1 MAQQTIKICTGCGRL
16 NTQPL
21 GLNTK
26 KEPYLACCPDNNYK
40 DVTAIEWL
48 EMTYHIREKFIS
60 ASDFEQAKAMEKEQI
75 INAMLEEHMFDDSE
89 YANRRYKYWQEVK
102 QKL

>member
-1 MAQQTIKICTGCGRL
+1 M
-16 NTQPL
+16 
-21 GLNTK
+21 TK
-26 KEPYLACCPDNNYK
+26 KTALEWFLEAIGYKQESDRTTIINIHPDCDITDLIK
-40 DVTAIEWL
+40 
-48 EMTYHIREKFIS
+48 
-60 ASDFEQAKAMEKEQI
+60 QAKQMEKEQI

>member
-1 MAQQTIKICTGCGRL
+1 MTQQTAVNWLAEKL
-16 NTQPL
+16 NEFNGKDNPWFDIPL
-21 GLNTK
+21 SL
-26 KEPYLACCPDNNYK
+26 L
-40 DVTAIEWL
+40 
-48 EMTYHIREKFIS
+48 
-60 ASDFEQAKAMEKEQI
+60 EQAKQMEKEQI

>member
-1 MAQQTIKICTGCGRL
+1 METV
-16 NTQPL
+16 
-21 GLNTK
+21 
-26 KEPYLACCPDNNYK
+26 E
-40 DVTAIEWL
+40 TAVEWL
-48 EMTYHIREKFIS
+48 DEQLQDKMFIQYGYGTGIRKIVIPIDYYMEFIK
-60 ASDFEQAKAMEKEQI
+60 QAKAMEKEQI

>member
-1 MAQQTIKICTGCGRL
+1 MAQQTISKMETV
-16 NTQPL
+16 Q
-21 GLNTK
+21 
-26 KEPYLACCPDNNYK
+26 
-40 DVTAIEWL
+40 TAVDWL
-48 EMTYHIREKFIS
+48 ENELHNFIHPEHGK
-60 ASDFEQAKAMEKEQI
+60 DFLPILEQAKQMEKEQI

>member
-1 MAQQTIKICTGCGRL
+1 MAQQTAVNFLI
-16 NTQPL
+16 
-21 GLNTK
+21 
-26 KEPYLACCPDNNYK
+26 NYMCANFHLT
-40 DVTAIEWL
+40 DESL
-48 EMTYHIREKFIS
+48 EK
-60 ASDFEQAKAMEKEQI
+60 FEQAKAMEKEQI